1 MPNFTGTLRKNDV
14 YGLIYNMIINQRV
27 FSHKVTLKNRLVDK
41 AKRNV
46 GLYGDTELFYSTDV
60 LKSVPWGKD
69 GATNVLELHRPE
81 SPECQAISIDQYR
94 QIALTL
100 DNYLSKQAW
109 GTEGAF
115 NQFQT
120 VMQGWINTTKDIYE
134 VTTYNAFFGTCA
146 SDDAAIADAGSQNI
160 KFAISDVVG
169 NATGIEK
176 DKREGM
182 AIAQKLANLIDDL
195 AEPSR
200 AYNDYGNLRSYDAS
214 ELKVIWNNKWVNKI
228 KKADLPDLYHKDGLM
243 PKFAEET
250 LNSRYFGKVVAED
263 VAAASNTGQ
272 YRSLIEADYGDT
284 HVFPG
289 DVIPAGYD
297 ITRPEHEKTHERVNI
312 AYTVDEKIICK
323 IVVEYPPFMSAFS
336 VGTSFFNPRSLTEN
350 FYTTWGHNTLEH
362 LYEYPMITIYA
373 E

>member
-14 YGLIYNMIINQRV
+14 LGLIYNMIINQRV
-27 FSHKVTLKNRLVDK
+27 FSRNITLKNRLVDK

-46 GLYGDTELFYSTDV
+46 GLYGDTELFYATDV

-81 SPECQAISIDQYR
+81 SPECQSISIDQYR

-100 DNYLSKQAW
+100 DNYLTKQAW

-120 VMQGWINTTKDIYE
+120 IMQGWMSDTKDLYD
-134 VTTYNAFFGTCA
+134 VTTYNAFFGTCE
-146 SDDAAIADAGSQNI
+146 SADEKAVDSGSQNI
-160 KFAISDVVG
+160 SFTISDKVG
-169 NATGIEK
+169 NATGVEK
-176 DKREGM
+176 EKLEGM
-182 AIAQKLANLIDDL
+182 YIAQKLADLIDDL

-200 AYNDYGNLRSYDAS
+200 AYNDYGNLRSYDPS
-214 ELKVIWNNKWVNKI
+214 QLKIVFNNKWVNKI
-228 KKADLPDLYHKDGLM
+228 KKVDLPAIYHNDIIKMG
-243 PKFAEET
+243 ES
-250 LNSRYFGKVVAED
+250 LNHRYFGKVVKQDITAD
-263 VAAASNTGQ
+263 QNTGQ
-272 YRSLIEADYGDT
+272 YRSLIEADYGDV

-289 DVIPAGYD
+289 DLIPSGFAL
-297 ITRPEHEKTHERVNI
+297 TRPEHEVTHEKVNI
-312 AYTVDEKIICK
+312 AYTEDDTIICK
-323 IVVEYPPFMSAFS
+323 IIVEYPPYLSAFS

-362 LYEYPMITIYA
+362 LYNFPMITVHA
-373 E
+373 D